1 MICSRHSLKKS
12 RSVIHWKKWA
22 IRTFALRSQK
32 RAIRSKNRYANSQP
46 CPCSWCTHWPHVH
59 DVHND
64 PVFMVYTMTPCSEW
78 IPWPGRPPR
87 GWRGPAVQTWKCQIS
102 AITPNLGTR
111 FVWCMAPKN
120 PNQKVTLSTSS
131 YYCYTHTRKTARA
144 RFRNL
149 KARLSYKM
157 KTEARRKL
165 FARLALVP
173 VL

>member
-1 MICSRHSLKKS
+1 MWFTEKNER
-12 RSVIHWKKWA
+12 
-22 IRTFALRSQK
+22 FALSLF
-32 RAIRSKNRYANSQP
+32 AHKNEQLARKTDMRIPNPAP
-46 CPCSWCTHWPHVH
+46 AHDVHCTHWPHVH

-165 FARLALVP
+165 FAR
-173 VL
+173 